1 MKQIIDISTG
11 TILRFLAVVLG
22 LYLLFLIKDVLL
34 MIFVAMI
41 IAAAVDGPVDWLAKH
56 RVRRSIGTAII
67 YIAVFFLLA
76 LSIYLV
82 FPVLGSQLKTLALSY
97 PDYISRLGAEL
108 NIAQEKIGADTL
120 QNLLNNLS
128 GQLTGAAGNVFG
140 TAVNI
145 FGGIFS
151 FLVVLVISI
160 YLVVQDKGI
169 KNLIESVTPDDN
181 KPYVLNL
188 VERIQGKLGAWL
200 RGQLLLMLI
209 IGILVF
215 IGLALLNIK
224 FALTLALIAALLEI
238 VPYIGPIL
246 GAAPAVVFA
255 FAQSPFLA
263 LVVIALF
270 IFIHQLENYL
280 ITPVVMKKTVGLNP
294 LVVIISI
301 IIGGKLA
308 GMLGVI
314 IAVPLVAALS
324 VFLKDYWASR
334 RR

>member
-280 ITPVVMKKTVGLNP
+280 ITPVVMEKTVGLNP

>member
-294 LVVIISI
+294 LVVIIFI